1 MGHVDMPVPQD
12 DLFCDRKAASIWAVI
27 EDWSENAE
35 AGHNETLYVN
45 KEDAARIFHSQLSIE
60 TNEGCIE
67 RWKGKSHFQSDQGD
81 LFYECW
87 LDGDYLSNHY
97 EIRVE
102 EKQITL
108 PHNWEAFCRSID
120 TNQYVRL
127 LTVLTDN
134 GIESDEADEVAEA
147 IGFVLDLDM
156 PKVMEE

>member
-12 DLFCDRKAASIWAVI
+12 DLFCDRKAVSIWAVI

-45 KEDAARIFHSQLSIE
+45 KEDATRIFHSQLSIE

-67 RWKGKSHFQSDQGD
+67 RWQNRNHFHFNHGD

-102 EKQITL
+102 EKVITL
-108 PHNWEAFCRSID
+108 PRKAETFCRSVD
-120 TNQYVRL
+120 ANQYERL
-127 LTVLTDN
+127 RTVLTNN

-147 IGFVLDLDM
+147 IGFVLELDM